1 MTYEAS
7 WQAPE
12 GEAAW
17 AEAIADAHRLD
28 NSSDASLAHFISFR
42 ADGLLLFDHAEGS
55 WYGRQES
62 NGMWRK
68 LGPEFELQ
76 VLQGA
81 ARDAM
86 QLMRKSNDVERAKHL
101 AAMASNRKA
110 AAVAKA
116 LSVHEHISAR
126 GDQWDRDPWL
136 LGTASG
142 VVDLRTGLEAEDV
155 SHAFIRRRTTVPF
168 VHWQPADRSDGLPA
182 NAPRKFIAA
191 TQRILPDPE
200 VWRYVMRAL
209 GYALTGVTSEQVWYF
224 LHGKGAN
231 GKTFL
236 IELLRLILGDAQEGG
251 YAYEA
256 KAETFTVSKT
266 YNPLNFGSAMNAM
279 RGARLV
285 IVPEI
290 SHGELNTDLL
300 KQLSGGESVT
310 YRAPY
315 ARADVSY
322 RPNAKL
328 FMYGNARPTIS
339 DSSHGQ
345 WRRLLEIPF
354 NVTIPPGERVRD
366 YHEALYREEGPAIQ
380 RLLIDA
386 AGQYARLGLL
396 PVPAAIQAATAAYQ
410 ASSDPFSMWLGESCV
425 LELRAKAKAFE
436 LYHSYDLWCRDH
448 NERPMSGN
456 LFFRRL
462 GELAGVERRA
472 RKDGNYYLGLGLA
485 TDEEA

>member
-7 WQAPE
+7 WQTPG

-55 WYGRQES
+55 WYGRQS
-62 NGMWRK
+62 SGMWRK

-86 QLMRKSNDVERAKHL
+86 QLMRGSNDIERARHL
-101 AAMASNRKA
+101 ATMASNRKA

-142 VVDLRTGLEAEDV
+142 VVDLRTGHEAEDV
-155 SHAFIRRRTTVPF
+155 SHAYVRRRTTVPF
-168 VHWQPADRSDGLPA
+168 IHWERADREDGLPA
-182 NAPRKFIAA
+182 NAPRRFIAA

-236 IELLRLILGDAQEGG
+236 IELLRLILGDAANGG

-256 KAETFTVSKT
+256 KAETFTASKT

-300 KQLSGGESVT
+300 KQLSGGEPVT

-315 ARADVSY
+315 AKADVSY
-322 RPNAKL
+322 TPSAKL
-328 FMYGNARPTIS
+328 VMYGNARPTIT

-354 NVTIPPGERVRD
+354 DVTIPPEDRVKD
-366 YHEALYREEGPAIQ
+366 YHDVLYREEGAAIQ

-396 PVPAAIQAATAAYQ
+396 PVPAAIRAATDAYQ
-410 ASSDPFSMWLGESCV
+410 ASSDPFSIWLGESCV
-425 LELRAKAKAFE
+425 LETRASAKASE
-436 LYHSYDLWCRDH
+436 LFRSYDWWCSEH
-448 NERPMSGN
+448 HVRPMNGN
-456 LFFRRL
+456 LFYSRL
-462 GELAGVERRA
+462 GQLAGVERRA
-472 RKDGNYYLGLGLA
+472 RKDGNYYLGVALSA
-485 TDEEA
+485 DEAA